1 MKVSWP
7 VFIFLLT
14 AALARAQTSAP
25 AQSQS
30 APDTTAKAM
39 AELFAQENPTSA
51 VTQQRSV
58 LQTVGNDVAQLKA
71 AIASDTAYEKLS
83 PGWVRKTAQIAGRNK
98 KADLEYFVRVPNAYD
113 PKKSWPVM
121 FCFHGQGGNGEMAGK
136 MTAAIIGQAADQF
149 ILVAPTQ
156 AGTVE
161 RYEAPTHAGSLKPT
175 IVPSTTDYDGSPLQE
190 QSCLAALAYVRTH
203 LNVDD
208 DRVFLTGY
216 SLGGHQT
223 WHMATMFPHL
233 WAAAVPMAG
242 IPWFE
247 GSPFTN
253 MSYLE
258 NLAHL
263 PLWAIWGELDH
274 INPKSPGNVGYCRMA
289 EARFKELKNE
299 MFVGTEIAGG
309 GHGGCWPKPVS
320 FLKFLEG
327 KKRQLPTSFEHY
339 FHMAHHARGYWLEA
353 TGFTFTPMDMSKTIS
368 VSVST
373 RDPKVAQ
380 DAAQKFVS
388 DKMFHF
394 SGQID
399 AESNTVTIKGIGIRT
414 ARLYLIDGMV
424 DLSKPVTIN
433 FLGRLWKG
441 KIAASPECVLKNYAA
456 TRDQT
461 QLIVNEVDLWP
472 GRTAAKYK

>member
-1 MKVSWP
+1 MKASWP
-7 VFIFLLT
+7 VFVILLS

-25 AQSQS
+25 AETQFAADS
-30 APDTTAKAM
+30 PTAKAM
-39 AELFAQENPTSA
+39 AELFAQDDP
-51 VTQQRSV
+51 VTARIQQHAV
-58 LQTVGNDVAQLKA
+58 LQTVGNDLGQLKA

-83 PGWVRKTAQIAGRNK
+83 PGWVRKTVPVTGREK
-98 KADLEYFVRVPNAYD
+98 KKVELEYVFRVPNGYD

-121 FCFHGQGGNGEMAGK
+121 FIFHGQGSNGEMSGK
-136 MTAAIIGQAADQF
+136 MTAALIGQAADKF

-156 AGTVE
+156 AGSIE
-161 RYEAPTHAGSLKPT
+161 HF
-175 IVPSTTDYDGSPLQE
+175 DGSPLQE
-190 QSCLAALAYVRTH
+190 QSCLAPLAYVRTH

-208 DRVFLTGY
+208 DRIFLTGY

-223 WHMATMFPHL
+223 WHMATMYPRL

-253 MSYLE
+253 TIYLE

-289 EARFKELKNE
+289 EARFKELNNQT
-299 MFVGTEIAGG
+299 FTGTEIAGG
-309 GHGGCWPKPVS
+309 GHGDCWPKPAD

-339 FHMAHHARGYWLEA
+339 FHMRHHARGYWLEA
-353 TGFTFTPMDMSKTIS
+353 TNFTFTPLDLSKA
-368 VSVST
+368 VSVTVST
-373 RDPKVAQ
+373 KDPKVAQ

-388 DKMFHF
+388 GKLFQF
-394 SGQID
+394 SGLID
-399 AESNTVTIKGIGIRT
+399 AESNTITIKGVGIRT

-424 DLSKPVTIN
+424 DLSKPVTIRY
-433 FLGRLWKG
+433 LGSTWKG
-441 KIAASPECVLKNYAA
+441 KIATSPDCVLKNYAA

-461 QLIVNEVDLWP
+461 QLIVNEVDLRP
-472 GRTAAKYK
+472 DGRATARYK